1 MTRVSPSMQTV
12 CQVETQ
18 RTILQ
23 ASLHG
28 PFMMNGGSVSPT
40 VLRTERGW
48 RLRVEEPFLVAEY
61 AGEAHLVPL
70 ENVAGL
76 NVAPAIPAQ
85 APKSD
90 DGATT
95 NATTQPAIAGKR
107 RAGGRSR

>member
-1 MTRVSPSMQTV
+1 MQTER
-12 CQVETQ
+12 QVETQ

-28 PFMMNGGSVSPT
+28 PFYTSRGSVSPT
-40 VLRTERGW
+40 VLRSHQGW
-48 RLRVEEPFLVAEY
+48 RMRVEEPFLVAEH
-61 AGEAHLVPL
+61 AGETHLVPL

-90 DGATT
+90 NGATT